1 MQVYFVASMDAG
13 CIESEDRGWDGAS
26 LHIASANGRRRVR
39 LPWESTGKKGFAQGR
54 LRQTWHPTSGSK
66 ESHVTLEIE
75 I

>member
-39 LPWESTGKKGFAQGR
+39 LPWESTGKKGFAWEPSSTD
-54 LRQTWHPTSGSK
+54 LASNKWK
-66 ESHVTLEIE
+66 
-75 I
+75 